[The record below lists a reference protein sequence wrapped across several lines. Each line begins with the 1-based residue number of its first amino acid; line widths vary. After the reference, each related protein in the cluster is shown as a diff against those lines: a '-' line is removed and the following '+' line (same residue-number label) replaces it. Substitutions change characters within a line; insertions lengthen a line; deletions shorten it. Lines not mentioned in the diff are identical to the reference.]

1 METSWGHK
9 CVEEADM
16 MSRYLVIC
24 IPGVAVSLPVR
35 ESAGSTDQVEEPR
48 YPQQIEI
55 PPRQSLLLEVGEGA
69 AQLLPQALPL
79 GLRVRRV
86 APRLLH
92 GEADSHGEDGG
103 VDGGHVEEGGGHVV
117 QHRGLSEV
125 PCVVPG
131 EVAGTR

>member
-1 METSWGHK
+1 
-9 CVEEADM
+9 M
-16 MSRYLVIC
+16 MSRYYLVIC

-35 ESAGSTDQVEEPR
+35 ESAGSTDQVEEPG

-55 PPRQSLLLEVGEGA
+55 PPCQSLLLEVGEGA

-79 GLRVRRV
+79 GLRRVRRV

-125 PCVVPG
+125 PFVVPS